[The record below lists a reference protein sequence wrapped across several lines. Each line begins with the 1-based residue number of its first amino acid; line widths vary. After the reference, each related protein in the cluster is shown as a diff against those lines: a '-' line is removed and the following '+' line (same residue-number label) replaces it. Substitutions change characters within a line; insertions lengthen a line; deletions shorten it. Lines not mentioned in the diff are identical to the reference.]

1 MVVLVITIILS
12 LAAVV
17 ISGIALWNERKCDK
31 ALSELERKQE
41 SLDNFV
47 KGVELRVGDLE
58 REEGEIIYPDLEGV
72 VYDEKTSTM
81 TVKGNIK
88 AEGWISCETIKED

>member
-1 MVVLVITIILS
+1 MVVLVITIILF
-12 LAAVV
+12 LAALVV
-17 ISGIALWNERKCDK
+17 SGIALWCERKCDK

-47 KGVELRVGDLE
+47 KGVELRLGDLE
-58 REEGEIIYPDLEGV
+58 REEGEILEGV

-81 TVKGNIK
+81 IVNGNIR
-88 AEGWISCETIKED
+88 ASGWISCETIKED